1 MAAKRERS
9 FNLSLA
15 EISIMKDFIEKIE
28 EGILTTKQ
36 KNLITN
42 IKKNAKWAEAKKLVN
57 AVGVQRRSVE

>member
-9 FNLSLA
+9 CNLSLA

-42 IKKNAKWAEAKKLVN
+42 IKKSAKWAEAKKLVN